1 VHGRALQLVGLL
13 RSRPEVSA
21 RGRERTHLLLLYP
34 LLCEGI
40 TCKEARV
47 REMVKDVLQLAGAE
61 LGLGT
66 AGLAGSGVMAGGV
79 GAAAAAAGA
88 ADGGSAGEEA
98 VVVADKAPETA
109 AAAVVEV

>member
-1 VHGRALQLVGLL
+1 MHGRALQLVGLL

-66 AGLAGSGVMAGGV
+66 AGLGRSGVMAGGV
-79 GAAAAAAGA
+79 VEAAAGA
-88 ADGGSAGEEA
+88 AAVEEA
-98 VVVADKAPETA
+98 VVGAGETPETA